1 MTDIKFKAVKV
12 QGKVTKSHRL
22 PIKRLRFTKFSQQI
36 NEREIVVH
44 QKSFSVAQ
52 LRIFNDVV

>member
-12 QGKVTKSHRL
+12 QGKVTKSQRL

-36 NEREIVVH
+36 NKREIV
-44 QKSFSVAQ
+44 
-52 LRIFNDVV
+52 IY

>member
-12 QGKVTKSHRL
+12 HGKVTKSHRL

-44 QKSFSVAQ
+44 
-52 LRIFNDVV
+52 

>member
-22 PIKRLRFTKFSQQI
+22 PIKRLIGLQ
-36 NEREIVVH
+36 
-44 QKSFSVAQ
+44 SFHSKLMNVK
-52 LRIFNDVV
+52 L